1 MTQCIGIFRSEIPVP
16 GVVPRSWEVSEVK
29 FSVVSAGA
37 RVARGPAVPGEPGD
51 LKSILSKSSLHC
63 QQQQKNEWISALLS
77 QSSLHCQQQQKMSG
91 SLGLVSFED
100 VSVDFSWEEWKDLDD
115 AQRTLY
121 KDVMLEIY
129 SNLVSLGEQRTLCS

>member
-1 MTQCIGIFRSEIPVP
+1 M
-16 GVVPRSWEVSEVK
+16 
-29 FSVVSAGA
+29 
-37 RVARGPAVPGEPGD
+37 
-51 LKSILSKSSLHC
+51 
-63 QQQQKNEWISALLS
+63 N
-77 QSSLHCQQQQKMSG
+77 G

-129 SNLVSLGEQRTLCS
+129 SNLVSLGHCVPKPEVIVNLEQGSEPWLGEAPDKSITGIGKHTQERNHMNVTHVESLSD